1 MNSGIQLDTEN
12 NITDASVPMTYFKHH
27 KKIIVLCSSFSA
39 LFPFFL
45 LAEVTTP

>member
-27 KKIIVLCSSFSA
+27 KKL
-39 LFPFFL
+39 
-45 LAEVTTP
+45 